1 MSAVDEHFAR
11 FPAAQRAALEKTAA
25 AIRTALP
32 HATEVISYNMP
43 TFKIGGP
50 TGDAVVG
57 LDGFTRHNSLFPY
70 SGGVLALLADELADY
85 GQTKG
90 SLHFALDRP
99 LPTTLLKRILRV
111 RIDEINAS
119 YPKKNGTFRK
129 YARNG
134 SLTIDERR

>member
-1 MSAVDEHFAR
+1 MSNRFTFTSPKLVWISTWLVVKLASSKTPVRSTVVGAAV
-11 FPAAQRAALEKTAA
+11 
-25 AIRTALP
+25 
-32 HATEVISYNMP
+32 
-43 TFKIGGP
+43 
-50 TGDAVVG
+50 GDAVVG